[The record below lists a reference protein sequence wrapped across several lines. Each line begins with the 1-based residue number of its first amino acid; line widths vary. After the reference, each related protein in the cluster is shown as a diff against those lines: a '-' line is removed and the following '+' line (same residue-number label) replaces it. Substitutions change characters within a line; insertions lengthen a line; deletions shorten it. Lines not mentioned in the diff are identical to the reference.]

1 MIGESSLIISWC
13 VDHAPTNLCC
23 HRNPPYVLGHIVYIE
38 DHETTGVRTCV
49 VLHFV
54 FDMHAIDLGLHV
66 LLFAQNSSPYCLREG
81 TKYHVVSVTPLA
93 TSSHDANGSVGTVEK
108 LSASDELPPSQILT
122 GRTVASDVEE
132 SSLHEFVDEQPST
145 ATTHGPVE
153 HQRISFRSFQISS
166 LALFFLKA
174 GKLPYVAFNEGAPN
188 YYLANESIQAAIL
201 GVGGD
206 RTPPAYICGEII
218 FIDTFQA
225 TEVCHARTSLVSAP
239 C

>member
-1 MIGESSLIISWC
+1 M
-13 VDHAPTNLCC
+13 LCQKE
-23 HRNPPYVLGHIVYIE
+23 N
-38 DHETTGVRTCV
+38 
-49 VLHFV
+49 
-54 FDMHAIDLGLHV
+54 
-66 LLFAQNSSPYCLREG
+66 PYCLREG

-93 TSSHDANGSVGTVEK
+93 TSSHDAHGSVGTAD
-108 LSASDELPPSQILT
+108 SS

-132 SSLHEFVDEQPST
+132 HGLQEVQSEPLPAEAS
-145 ATTHGPVE
+145 HGPVE

-166 LALFFLKA
+166 LALFFLKG

-201 GVGGD
+201 GVGSD

-225 TEVCHARTSLVSAP
+225 TEVRPSELL
-239 C
+239 

>member
-1 MIGESSLIISWC
+1 MFSDTSSILK
-13 VDHAPTNLCC
+13 TMK
-23 HRNPPYVLGHIVYIE
+23 R
-38 DHETTGVRTCV
+38 R
-49 VLHFV
+49 
-54 FDMHAIDLGLHV
+54 
-66 LLFAQNSSPYCLREG
+66 NSSPYCLREG

-93 TSSHDANGSVGTVEK
+93 TSSHDANGSVGTVEN
-108 LSASDELPPSQILT
+108 LSASGELPPSQVLT
-122 GRTVASDVEE
+122 GRTVANDVDE
-132 SSLHEFVDEQPST
+132 SSVQEFVSEPASAAST
-145 ATTHGPVE
+145 PDPVE

-166 LALFFLKA
+166 LALFFLKG

-225 TEVCHARTSLVSAP
+225 TEDFNPYRLSYGTRFHVVTVANPKRT
-239 C
+239 

>member
-1 MIGESSLIISWC
+1 M
-13 VDHAPTNLCC
+13 LCQKE
-23 HRNPPYVLGHIVYIE
+23 N
-38 DHETTGVRTCV
+38 
-49 VLHFV
+49 
-54 FDMHAIDLGLHV
+54 
-66 LLFAQNSSPYCLREG
+66 PYCLREG

-93 TSSHDANGSVGTVEK
+93 TSSHDANGSVGTADSS
-108 LSASDELPPSQILT
+108 SASDELPLSQVLT

-132 SSLHEFVDEQPST
+132 HGLQEVQSEPLPAEAS
-145 ATTHGPVE
+145 HGPVE

-166 LALFFLKA
+166 LALFFLKG

-201 GVGGD
+201 GVGSD

-225 TEVCHARTSLVSAP
+225 TEVRPSELL
-239 C
+239 